1 MKVHVDADTAN
12 DETAFLKTFF
22 KLYPTATEKKLAYY
36 VTGNVLE
43 LIGRDY
49 LYSEL
54 VKPVFT
60 KERKNMKVK
69 VIVKVF
75 DNQTKATQVS
85 QHELVLHKE
94 SNWRII
100 G

>member
-1 MKVHVDADTAN
+1 
-12 DETAFLKTFF
+12 
-22 KLYPTATEKKLAYY
+22 
-36 VTGNVLE
+36 
-43 LIGRDY
+43 
-49 LYSEL
+49 
-54 VKPVFT
+54 
-60 KERKNMKVK
+60 MKVK

-85 QHELVLHKE
+85 QHELMLHKE